1 MMKLSWIV
9 VLLISFST
17 SSLFAKDWSFIVM
30 SDIHIYAS
38 SAGIPSK
45 LNSVVKH
52 IAQKSPEIV
61 FITGDH
67 TSGNLGDTYSL
78 EYIRSWYNS
87 LDKALSPLY
96 DAGIMVIPTV
106 GNHDFYLEEHK
117 IAYKEWALKTLT
129 KYQNN
134 LNLDLTNP
142 LYFNFKYRN
151 QEFFIMKFWTY
162 LFGEDQK
169 RWFDS
174 SSEKGPEFNRFA
186 FGHVPLKS
194 IRGRTTQ
201 SFYKS
206 VLASFIKGKVDI
218 YFSGHEHMHWDEFLP
233 SETSS
238 EELRQ
243 LTVGTASGTYNHPIR
258 SQARELHCLDD
269 TTCISPATGR
279 SFLIETRNDKT
290 GYQVNR
296 QNFVEVIFKDNMS
309 YSIHSYSID
318 KQLNLIDFYLD

>member
-1 MMKLSWIV
+1 MIKFSWILV
-9 VLLISFST
+9 VLIAFST

-38 SAGIPSK
+38 GKVPANFK
-45 LNSVVKH
+45 NMVKH
-52 IAQKSPEIV
+52 IVSKKPEIV

-78 EYIRSWYNS
+78 EHIRSWYVS
-87 LDKALSPLY
+87 LDQALTPLY
-96 DAGIMVIPTV
+96 DAGIMIIPTV

-117 IAYKEWALKTLT
+117 IAYKEWALKTLSRYQT
-129 KYQNN
+129 K
-134 LNLDLTNP
+134 LNLDLNNP
-142 LYFNFKYRN
+142 LYYKFKYRG

-162 LFGEDQK
+162 LFDNDQK
-169 RWFDS
+169 SWFENNS
-174 SSEKGPEFNRFA
+174 QKTPEFYRFA

-194 IRGRTTQ
+194 IRGRTTK
-201 SFYKS
+201 SFYDS
-206 VLASFIKGKVDI
+206 VLDAFLKSKVEI

-233 SETSS
+233 GLNS
-238 EELRQ
+238 ELRQ
-243 LTVGTASGTYNHPIR
+243 LTVGTTSGTYNHPIR
-258 SQARELHCLDD
+258 SQARELHCQDE
-269 TTCISPATGR
+269 TFCISPATGR
-279 SFLIETRNDKT
+279 RFLIENRSGKP

-309 YSIHSYSID
+309 YTISSYSID